1 PTKVVPNEPVPSVP
15 GMTPNVTTVTPTR
28 PTVDTPVVYT
38 TPTPVTPETPVTPQP
53 DEPATPETPAAP
65 KAETPVPAK
74 TESAAPAKQEAKK
87 LPQTGNE
94 NNSAAAL
101 GLAALGLTGLLAAG
115 KKRRKED

>member
-1 PTKVVPNEPVPSVP
+1 
-15 GMTPNVTTVTPTR
+15 MTPNVPTVTPTH

-38 TPTPVTPETPVTPQP
+38 MPTPVTPETPVTPQP
-53 DEPATPETPAAP
+53 DEPATPQTPAAP
-65 KAETPVPAK
+65 QAETPAPAK
-74 TESAAPAKQEAKK
+74 AVSATPVKQEAKE

>member
-1 PTKVVPNEPVPSVP
+1 
-15 GMTPNVTTVTPTR
+15 M
-28 PTVDTPVVYT
+28 
-38 TPTPVTPETPVTPQP
+38 
-53 DEPATPETPAAP
+53 PATS
-65 KAETPVPAK
+65 V
-74 TESAAPAKQEAKK
+74 KQEAKK

>member
-1 PTKVVPNEPVPSVP
+1 
-15 GMTPNVTTVTPTR
+15 
-28 PTVDTPVVYT
+28 
-38 TPTPVTPETPVTPQP
+38 PVTPQP
-53 DEPATPETPAAP
+53 DEPATPETPATPEPVQPATP
-65 KAETPVPAK
+65 QPPATPQAETPAPVK
-74 TESAAPAKQEAKK
+74 TESAAPAKQKAKK

>member
-1 PTKVVPNEPVPSVP
+1 
-15 GMTPNVTTVTPTR
+15 VTTVTPTH

-38 TPTPVTPETPVTPQP
+38 TPTPVTPETPVTPATP
-53 DEPATPETPAAP
+53 APATPVQPATPQAPAAP
-65 KAETPVPAK
+65 QAKA
-74 TESAAPAKQEAKK
+74 ESAAPAKQAAKK

>member
-1 PTKVVPNEPVPSVP
+1 
-15 GMTPNVTTVTPTR
+15 M
-28 PTVDTPVVYT
+28 
-38 TPTPVTPETPVTPQP
+38 
-53 DEPATPETPAAP
+53 
-65 KAETPVPAK
+65 K
-74 TESAAPAKQEAKK
+74 TESAAPAKQKAKK